1 MTAWDYIAWALT
13 CVFGGIF
20 PARTALY
27 FLAPAKGRV
36 RWIVPYLV
44 IGAALGMP
52 TWAGDG
58 NPLYYFPFLLAAFLI
73 GYGGRLAAR
82 LVVGMI
88 FFEWIIAWSMIV
100 DTRAVLPGSAGY
112 WGAMAWKLAMWAA
125 VWLLMRRV
133 FRDGKQVVLSGR
145 LWALLGLLALSPLL
159 SELAFSMWDIR
170 AYTIDGTDT
179 QIDAAFYTLL
189 PFVFVSAIA
198 LLFAVV
204 LLSRHQA
211 LEQEHQLADMRELYY
226 QGIRRE
232 QEQVRR
238 LRHDMRNHLTALSGL
253 LEQGEDGRAAE
264 YVRSLQAASGPSGA
278 GRFTENDTVNIVLS
292 AKARDMAQAG
302 LIADIN
308 VSLPENLPIADPDL
322 CALFGNAVDNAIEA
336 AKDAAD
342 KRITVR
348 ARADKGLLML
358 RVTNAYAGKREEKAD
373 GLFATTKADRRAH
386 GFGLRGMREIAAR
399 NGGTLE
405 TTAKDGVFEL
415 VACLPLNK

>member
-1 MTAWDYIAWALT
+1 
-13 CVFGGIF
+13 
-20 PARTALY
+20 
-27 FLAPAKGRV
+27 
-36 RWIVPYLV
+36 
-44 IGAALGMP
+44 
-52 TWAGDG
+52 
-58 NPLYYFPFLLAAFLI
+58 
-73 GYGGRLAAR
+73 
-82 LVVGMI
+82 
-88 FFEWIIAWSMIV
+88 MIV

-133 FRDGKQVVLSGR
+133 FRDGKQVALSGR
-145 LWALLGLLALSPLL
+145 LWARRGLLALSPLL

-170 AYTIDGTDT
+170 AYTLDGTDAL
-179 QIDAAFYTLL
+179 IDAAFYTLL
-189 PFVFVSAIA
+189 PFVFVSTIA

-253 LEQGEDGRAAE
+253 LEQGEDDRAAE
-264 YVRSLQAASGPSGA
+264 YVRRLQAASGPSGA

-292 AKARDMAQAG
+292 AKARDMEQAG
-302 LIADIN
+302 LTADIS
-308 VSLPENLPIADPDL
+308 VSLPDSLPIADPDL

-342 KRITVR
+342 KRITIR

-358 RVTNAYAGKREEKAD
+358 RVTNAYAGKREEKTD
-373 GLFATTKADRRAH
+373 GLFATTKANKRAH
-386 GFGLRGMREIAAR
+386 GFGLRGMREIAVR

-415 VACLPLNK
+415 VACLPLAK

>member
-1 MTAWDYIAWALT
+1 MTAWDYIVWALT

-36 RWIVPYLV
+36 RWIAPYLV
-44 IGAALGMP
+44 IGAALSMP

-58 NPLYYFPFLLAAFLI
+58 NPLYYFPFLIAAFLI
-73 GYGGRLAAR
+73 GYGGRPAAR
-82 LVVGMI
+82 LVVGTI

-133 FRDGKQVVLSGR
+133 FRDGKLVVLSGR

-170 AYTIDGTDT
+170 AYTIDGTDA

-238 LRHDMRNHLTALSGL
+238 L
-253 LEQGEDGRAAE
+253 
-264 YVRSLQAASGPSGA
+264 QAASGPSGA
-278 GRFTENDTVNIVLS
+278 GRFTENATVNIVLS

-322 CALFGNAVDNAIEA
+322 CALFGNALDNAIEA

-358 RVTNAYAGKREEKAD
+358 RVTNAYAGEREEKAD

>member
-1 MTAWDYIAWALT
+1 MGLHCLGADLRVRRHFSGAHGA
-13 CVFGGIF
+13 VFPRPGKGG
-20 PARTALY
+20 
-27 FLAPAKGRV
+27 GV

-133 FRDGKQVVLSGR
+133 FRDSKQVALSGR

-170 AYTIDGTDT
+170 AYTLDGTDAL
-179 QIDAAFYTLL
+179 IDAAFYTLL

-211 LEQEHQLADMRELYY
+211 LEQEHQIADMRELYY

-253 LEQGEDGRAAE
+253 LERGRMTARWNMCAACSG
-264 YVRSLQAASGPSGA
+264 VSPPAPDAASSGA

-292 AKARDMAQAG
+292 AKARDMEQAR

-322 CALFGNAVDNAIEA
+322 CALFGNAVDNAIGRRRMLRTSACDSSPCGQGFAHA
-336 AKDAAD
+336 ARHKRLCRQAGRKKDRRVVRHD
-342 KRITVR
+342 QGGQTR
-348 ARADKGLLML
+348 ARLRPAACANCRAKWRHARDHGKGR
-358 RVTNAYAGKREEKAD
+358 RV
-373 GLFATTKADRRAH
+373 
-386 GFGLRGMREIAAR
+386 
-399 NGGTLE
+399 
-405 TTAKDGVFEL
+405 
-415 VACLPLNK
+415 